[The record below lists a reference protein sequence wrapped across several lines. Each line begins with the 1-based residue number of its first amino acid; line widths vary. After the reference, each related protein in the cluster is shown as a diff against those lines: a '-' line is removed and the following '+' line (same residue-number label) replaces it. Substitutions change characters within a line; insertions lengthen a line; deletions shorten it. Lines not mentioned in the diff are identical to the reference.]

1 MYRVYVKNMNGEYP
15 IYEPLDDTLR
25 IFEPVLTQE
34 MGSAGS
40 FTFRVYKGHPYY
52 KQLKVL
58 TSEVIVYDDGACVFC
73 GRMWRPE
80 QDFDNMVAVTCE
92 GELTYLLDS
101 RQRPFTYTGGIDGY
115 IGQILDVHNSQVD
128 ASRQIKK
135 GNIVVSGDGGYKE
148 WTVQDF
154 SDTLTLLR
162 QLPESFGGYLR
173 IRHEAGV
180 RYLDYLWDYG
190 GINSQVIRFGENL
203 LDLTHYV
210 DATQIITCLIPQG
223 ADVEYKDESGETQS
237 RAVDITSVNGGV
249 DYIENAEAVELYGRI
264 WGYQKWDDVTEPG
277 ILLAKAGEY
286 LKEAS
291 TLPASMEV
299 SAVDLAAIDSTVQQ
313 FQLGFWTD
321 VSSEPHGINQ
331 KFLLTRREINLLD
344 PGQGSIT
351 LGRQTETLTG
361 TTVKN
366 QAAVSERIEKVAEDT
381 AQEINRRVENATQLI
396 MGGKGGYVVID
407 NIEPDTGNTTTP
419 WRILIM
425 NTPDKETATNVI
437 QFNQNGI
444 GFSTTGIN
452 GPYKNAWTIDGNL
465 VADFITAGQML
476 ADRIRG
482 GTLEL
487 GGTGPGKD
495 GVLIIRN
502 VDGKELAR
510 FDKNGIKINEGNINM
525 TSGSITLPGFK
536 LTSGGVLTLD
546 GTSNNTTV
554 GANLINVNTLRVA
567 DQIMASGA
575 SFNIGGMYSTGS
587 YVHGSFMGDFHGSFY
602 ETSDRRKKKK
612 IRPLKDG
619 QALALVLGLS
629 PKVYIM
635 KETGEPMMGFV
646 AQDVEKLQKQLG
658 IDLPLTSIDKDG
670 YYCIPYMNYIALLTG
685 AIQAQQKR
693 IDRLTRKEER
703 GDKRWLISVKR
714 LMISGLQCMGG
725 MFGKV

>member
-101 RQRPFTYTGGIDGY
+101 QQRPFTYTGGIDGY
-115 IGQILDVHNSQVD
+115 IGQLLDVHNSQVD

-148 WTVQDF
+148 WTVQGF

-277 ILLAKAGEY
+277 ILLAKSREY

-321 VSSEPHGINQ
+321 VSSDPHGINQ

-366 QAAVSERIEKVAEDT
+366 QTAVSERIEKVAEDT

-510 FDKNGIKINEGNINM
+510 FNKNGITINDGNINM

-536 LTSGGVLTLD
+536 LTSGGVFTLD

-567 DQIMASGA
+567 NQIMASGA

-602 ETSDRRKKKK
+602 ETSDRRKKKR
-612 IRPLKDG
+612 IQPLKDG
-619 QALALVLGLS
+619 QSLALVLGLH
-629 PKVYIM
+629 PKVYVM

-646 AQDVEKLQKQLG
+646 AQDVEKLQKQLR
-658 IDLPLTSIDKDG
+658 INLPLTSIDKDG

-685 AIQAQQKR
+685 AIQAQQKQ
-693 IDRLTRKEER
+693 IDRLTRKKER
-703 GDKRWLISVKR
+703 GDKRWLILVKR
-714 LMISGLQCMGG
+714 LMTSGLRCMGG
-725 MFGKV
+725 MSGRV

>member
-25 IFEPVLTQE
+25 IFEPVLAQE

-115 IGQILDVHNSQVD
+115 IGQLLDVHNSQVD

-148 WTVQDF
+148 WTVQGF
-154 SDTLTLLR
+154 SNTLTLLR

-277 ILLAKAGEY
+277 ILLAKAREY

-321 VSSEPHGINQ
+321 VSSDPHGINQ

-366 QAAVSERIEKVAEDT
+366 QTAVSERIEKVAEDT

-567 DQIMASGA
+567 DQIMASGV

-602 ETSDRRKKKK
+602 ETSDRRKKKR

-619 QALALVLGLS
+619 QALALVLGLN
-629 PKVYIM
+629 PQIYVM

-685 AIQAQQKR
+685 AIQAQQKQ
-693 IDRLTRKEER
+693 IDRLTRKKKEVIND
-703 GDKRWLISVKR
+703 G
-714 LMISGLQCMGG
+714 
-725 MFGKV
+725 

>member
-1 MYRVYVKNMNGEYP
+1 MYRVYVKNVNGEYP
-15 IYEPLDDTLR
+15 IYEPLDDMLR

-101 RQRPFTYTGGIDGY
+101 QQRPFTYTGGIDGY
-115 IGQILDVHNSQVD
+115 IGQLLDVHNSQVD

-148 WTVQDF
+148 WTVQGF

-277 ILLAKAGEY
+277 ILLAKAREY

-291 TLPASMEV
+291 TLPGTMEI
-299 SAVDLAAIDSTVQQ
+299 SAVDLAQINHDVQQ
-313 FQLGFWTD
+313 FGLGYWTD
-321 VSSEPHGINQ
+321 LSSAPHGINQ
-331 KFLLTRREINLLD
+331 RFLLTRREVNLLD

-366 QAAVSERIEKVAEDT
+366 QTAVSERIEKVAEDT

-510 FDKNGIKINEGNINM
+510 FNKNGITINEGNINM

-567 DQIMASGA
+567 NQIMASGA

-602 ETSDRRKKKK
+602 ETSDRRKKKR
-612 IRPLKDG
+612 IQPLKDG
-619 QALALVLGLS
+619 QSLALVLGLH
-629 PKVYIM
+629 PKVYVM

-685 AIQAQQKR
+685 AIQAQQKQ
-693 IDRLTRKEER
+693 IDRLTRKKER
-703 GDKRWLISVKR
+703 GDKRWLTSVKR
-714 LMISGLQCMGG
+714 LMTSGLRCMGG

>member
-115 IGQILDVHNSQVD
+115 IGQLLDVHNSQVD

-148 WTVQDF
+148 WTVQGF

-277 ILLAKAGEY
+277 ILLAKSREY

-321 VSSEPHGINQ
+321 VSSDPHGINQ

-366 QAAVSERIEKVAEDT
+366 QTAVSERIEKVAEDT

-425 NTPDKETATNVI
+425 NTLDKETATNVI

-487 GGTGPGKD
+487 GGKGLGKD
-495 GVLIIRN
+495 GVIIIKN
-502 VDGKELAR
+502 TDGEELAR
-510 FDKNGIKINEGNINM
+510 FDKNGITINEGNINM

-567 DQIMASGA
+567 GQIMASGA

-602 ETSDRRKKKK
+602 ETSDRRKKKR

-619 QALALVLGLS
+619 QALALVLGLN
-629 PKVYIM
+629 PKVYVM

-658 IDLPLTSIDKDG
+658 INLPLTSMDEDG

-685 AIQAQQKR
+685 AIQAQQKQ
-693 IDRLTRKEER
+693 IERLTRKKER

-714 LMISGLQCMGG
+714 LMTSGLRCMGG

>member
-1 MYRVYVKNMNGEYP
+1 M
-15 IYEPLDDTLR
+15 
-25 IFEPVLTQE
+25 
-34 MGSAGS
+34 
-40 FTFRVYKGHPYY
+40 
-52 KQLKVL
+52 
-58 TSEVIVYDDGACVFC
+58 
-73 GRMWRPE
+73 
-80 QDFDNMVAVTCE
+80 
-92 GELTYLLDS
+92 
-101 RQRPFTYTGGIDGY
+101 
-115 IGQILDVHNSQVD
+115 
-128 ASRQIKK
+128 
-135 GNIVVSGDGGYKE
+135 VSGDGGYKE
-148 WTVQDF
+148 WTVQGF

-277 ILLAKAGEY
+277 ILLAKAREY

-321 VSSEPHGINQ
+321 VSSGPHGINQ
-331 KFLLTRREINLLD
+331 KFLLTRREVNLLD

-366 QAAVSERIEKVAEDT
+366 QTAVSERIEKVAEDA

-510 FDKNGIKINEGNINM
+510 FNKNGITINDGNINM

-602 ETSDRRKKKK
+602 ETSDRRKKKR

-619 QALALVLGLS
+619 QALALVLGLN
-629 PKVYIM
+629 PQIYVM

-703 GDKRWLISVKR
+703 GDKQWPISVKR

>member
-1 MYRVYVKNMNGEYP
+1 MYRVYVKNVNGEYP
-15 IYEPLDDTLR
+15 IYEPLDDMLR

-115 IGQILDVHNSQVD
+115 IGQLLDVHNSQVD

-148 WTVQDF
+148 WTVQGF
-154 SDTLTLLR
+154 SNTLTLLR

-277 ILLAKAGEY
+277 ILLAKSREY

-321 VSSEPHGINQ
+321 VSSDPHGINQ

-366 QAAVSERIEKVAEDT
+366 QTAVSERIEKVAEDT

-567 DQIMASGA
+567 DQIMASGV

-619 QALALVLGLS
+619 QALALVLGLN
-629 PKVYIM
+629 PKVYVM

-685 AIQAQQKR
+685 AIQAQQKQ
-693 IDRLTRKEER
+693 IDRLTRKKKEVIND
-703 GDKRWLISVKR
+703 G
-714 LMISGLQCMGG
+714 
-725 MFGKV
+725 

>member
-1 MYRVYVKNMNGEYP
+1 MYRVYVKNVNGEYP
-15 IYEPLDDTLR
+15 IYEPLDDMLR
-25 IFEPVLTQE
+25 IFEPVLIQE

-101 RQRPFTYTGGIDGY
+101 QQRPFTYTGGIDGY
-115 IGQILDVHNSQVD
+115 IGQLLDVHNSQVN

-148 WTVQDF
+148 WIVQGF

-277 ILLAKAGEY
+277 ILLAKAREY

-321 VSSEPHGINQ
+321 VSSDPHGINQ
-331 KFLLTRREINLLD
+331 KFLLTRREVNLLD

-351 LGRQTETLTG
+351 LGWQTETLTG

-366 QAAVSERIEKVAEDT
+366 QTAVSERIEKVAEDT

-487 GGTGPGKD
+487 GGKGLGKD
-495 GVLIIRN
+495 GVIIIKN
-502 VDGKELAR
+502 TDGEELAR
-510 FDKNGIKINEGNINM
+510 FDKNGITINEGNINM

-567 DQIMASGA
+567 NQIMASGA

-602 ETSDRRKKKK
+602 ETSDRRKKKR
-612 IRPLKDG
+612 IQPLKDG
-619 QALALVLGLS
+619 QSLALVLGLH
-629 PKVYIM
+629 PKVYVM

-685 AIQAQQKR
+685 AIQAQQKQ
-693 IDRLTRKEER
+693 IDRLTRKKER
-703 GDKRWLISVKR
+703 GDKRWLTSVKR
-714 LMISGLQCMGG
+714 LMTSGLRCVGG

>member
-1 MYRVYVKNMNGEYP
+1 M
-15 IYEPLDDTLR
+15 
-25 IFEPVLTQE
+25 
-34 MGSAGS
+34 
-40 FTFRVYKGHPYY
+40 
-52 KQLKVL
+52 
-58 TSEVIVYDDGACVFC
+58 
-73 GRMWRPE
+73 
-80 QDFDNMVAVTCE
+80 
-92 GELTYLLDS
+92 
-101 RQRPFTYTGGIDGY
+101 
-115 IGQILDVHNSQVD
+115 
-128 ASRQIKK
+128 
-135 GNIVVSGDGGYKE
+135 
-148 WTVQDF
+148 
-154 SDTLTLLR
+154 
-162 QLPESFGGYLR
+162 
-173 IRHEAGV
+173 
-180 RYLDYLWDYG
+180 
-190 GINSQVIRFGENL
+190 
-203 LDLTHYV
+203 
-210 DATQIITCLIPQG
+210 
-223 ADVEYKDESGETQS
+223 
-237 RAVDITSVNGGV
+237 
-249 DYIENAEAVELYGRI
+249 
-264 WGYQKWDDVTEPG
+264 
-277 ILLAKAGEY
+277 
-286 LKEAS
+286 
-291 TLPASMEV
+291 
-299 SAVDLAAIDSTVQQ
+299 
-313 FQLGFWTD
+313 
-321 VSSEPHGINQ
+321 
-331 KFLLTRREINLLD
+331 
-344 PGQGSIT
+344 
-351 LGRQTETLTG
+351 TG

-366 QAAVSERIEKVAEDT
+366 QTAVSERIEKVAEDA

-510 FDKNGIKINEGNINM
+510 FNKNGITINDGNINM

-602 ETSDRRKKKK
+602 ETSDRRKKKR

-619 QALALVLGLS
+619 QALALVLGLN
-629 PKVYIM
+629 PQIYVM

-703 GDKRWLISVKR
+703 GDKQWPISVKR

>member
-1 MYRVYVKNMNGEYP
+1 MNGEYP

-115 IGQILDVHNSQVD
+115 IGQLLDVHNSQVD

-148 WTVQDF
+148 WTVQGF

-277 ILLAKAGEY
+277 ILLAKSREY

-321 VSSEPHGINQ
+321 VSSDPHGINQ

-366 QAAVSERIEKVAEDT
+366 QTAVSERIEKVAEDT

-510 FDKNGIKINEGNINM
+510 FNKNGITINEGNINM

-554 GANLINVNTLRVA
+554 GANLINVNTIRVA

-602 ETSDRRKKKK
+602 ETSDWRKKKR

-629 PKVYIM
+629 PKVYVM

-685 AIQAQQKR
+685 AIQAQQKQ
-693 IDRLTRKEER
+693 IDRLTRKKER
-703 GDKRWLISVKR
+703 GDKRWLTSVKR
-714 LMISGLQCMGG
+714 LMTSGLRCMGG

>member
-1 MYRVYVKNMNGEYP
+1 MYRVYVKNVNGEYP
-15 IYEPLDDTLR
+15 IYEPLDDMLR

-101 RQRPFTYTGGIDGY
+101 QQRPFTYTGGIDGY
-115 IGQILDVHNSQVD
+115 IGQLLDVHNSQVD

-148 WTVQDF
+148 WIVQGF

-237 RAVDITSVNGGV
+237 RAVAITSVNGGV

-277 ILLAKAGEY
+277 ILLAKSREY

-321 VSSEPHGINQ
+321 VSSDPHGINQ
-331 KFLLTRREINLLD
+331 KFLLTRREVNLLD

-366 QAAVSERIEKVAEDT
+366 QTAVSERIEKVAEDT

-487 GGTGPGKD
+487 GGKGLGKD
-495 GVLIIRN
+495 GVIIIKN
-502 VDGKELAR
+502 TDGEELAR
-510 FDKNGIKINEGNINM
+510 FDKNGITINEGNINM

-567 DQIMASGA
+567 NQIMASGA

-602 ETSDRRKKKK
+602 ETSDRRKKKR

-619 QALALVLGLS
+619 QALALVLGLN
-629 PKVYIM
+629 PKVYVM

-646 AQDVEKLQKQLG
+646 AQDVEKLQRQLG

-685 AIQAQQKR
+685 AIQAQQKQ
-693 IDRLTRKEER
+693 IDRLTRGKER
-703 GDKRWLISVKR
+703 GDKRWLILVKR
-714 LMISGLQCMGG
+714 LMTSGLRCMGG
-725 MFGKV
+725 MSGRV

>member
-101 RQRPFTYTGGIDGY
+101 QQRPFTYTGGIDGY

>member
-1 MYRVYVKNMNGEYP
+1 MYRVYVKNVNGEYP
-15 IYEPLDDTLR
+15 IYEPLDDMLR

-101 RQRPFTYTGGIDGY
+101 QQRPFTYTGGIDGY
-115 IGQILDVHNSQVD
+115 IGQLLDVHNSQVN

-148 WTVQDF
+148 WTVQGF

-173 IRHEAGV
+173 VRHEAGV

-223 ADVEYKDESGETQS
+223 ADMEYKDESGETQS

-249 DYIENAEAVELYGRI
+249 DYIENAEAVEQYGRI

-277 ILLAKAGEY
+277 ILLAKSREY

-321 VSSEPHGINQ
+321 VSSDPHGINQ
-331 KFLLTRREINLLD
+331 KFLLTRREVNLLD

-366 QAAVSERIEKVAEDT
+366 QTAVSERIEKVAEDT

-487 GGTGPGKD
+487 GGKGLGKD
-495 GVLIIRN
+495 GVIIIKN
-502 VDGKELAR
+502 TDGEELAR
-510 FDKNGIKINEGNINM
+510 FDKNGITINEGNINM

-567 DQIMASGA
+567 GQIMASGA

-602 ETSDRRKKKK
+602 ETSDRRKKKR
-612 IRPLKDG
+612 IQPLKDG
-619 QALALVLGLS
+619 QSLALVLGLH
-629 PKVYIM
+629 PKVYVM

-685 AIQAQQKR
+685 AIQAQQKQ
-693 IDRLTRKEER
+693 IDRLTRKKER
-703 GDKRWLISVKR
+703 GDKRWLTSVKR
-714 LMISGLQCMGG
+714 LMTSGLRCMGG

>member
-101 RQRPFTYTGGIDGY
+101 QQRPFTYTGGIDGY
-115 IGQILDVHNSQVD
+115 IGQLLDVHNSQVN

-148 WTVQDF
+148 WTVQGF

-173 IRHEAGV
+173 VRHEAGV

-277 ILLAKAGEY
+277 ILLAKSREY

-321 VSSEPHGINQ
+321 VSSDPHGINQ

-366 QAAVSERIEKVAEDT
+366 QTAVSERIEKVAEDT

-510 FDKNGIKINEGNINM
+510 FNKNGITINDGNINM

-567 DQIMASGA
+567 DQIMASGV

-629 PKVYIM
+629 PKVYVM

-714 LMISGLQCMGG
+714 LMTSGLRCMGG
-725 MFGKV
+725 MSGRV

>member
-115 IGQILDVHNSQVD
+115 IGQLLDVHNSQVD
-128 ASRQIKK
+128 TSRQIKK
-135 GNIVVSGDGGYKE
+135 GNIVVSGDSGYKE
-148 WTVQDF
+148 WTVQGF

-249 DYIENAEAVELYGRI
+249 DYIENADAVELYGRI
-264 WGYQKWDDVTEPG
+264 WGYQKWDDVTEPS
-277 ILLAKAGEY
+277 ILLAKAGEC

-321 VSSEPHGINQ
+321 VSSEPHGINE

-366 QAAVSERIEKVAEDT
+366 QTAISDRIEKVAENT

-396 MGGKGGYVVID
+396 MGGKGGYVIID

-510 FDKNGIKINEGNINM
+510 FNKNGITINDGNINM

-554 GANLINVNTLRVA
+554 GANLINVNTIRVA

-602 ETSDRRKKKK
+602 ETSDWRKKKR

-629 PKVYIM
+629 PKVYVM

-685 AIQAQQKR
+685 AIQAQQKQ
-693 IDRLTRKEER
+693 IDRLTRKKKEVIND
-703 GDKRWLISVKR
+703 G
-714 LMISGLQCMGG
+714 
-725 MFGKV
+725 

>member
-40 FTFRVYKGHPYY
+40 FTFRVHKEHPYY

-115 IGQILDVHNSQVD
+115 IGQLLDVHNSQVD

-148 WTVQDF
+148 WTVQGF
-154 SDTLTLLR
+154 PETLTLLR

-173 IRHEAGV
+173 VRHEAGV

-190 GINSQVIRFGENL
+190 GINTQVIRFGENL

-277 ILLAKAGEY
+277 ILLAKSREY

-321 VSSEPHGINQ
+321 VSSDPHGINQ

-366 QAAVSERIEKVAEDT
+366 QTAVSERIEKVAEDT

-510 FDKNGIKINEGNINM
+510 FDKNGITINEGNINM

-602 ETSDRRKKKK
+602 ETSDRRKKKR

-619 QALALVLGLS
+619 QAQALVLGLS
-629 PKVYIM
+629 PKVYVM

-685 AIQAQQKR
+685 AIQAQQKQ
-693 IDRLTRKEER
+693 IDRLTRKKER
-703 GDKRWLISVKR
+703 GDKRWLTSVKR
-714 LMISGLQCMGG
+714 LMTSGLRCMGG

>member
-40 FTFRVYKGHPYY
+40 FTFRVHKEHPYY

-115 IGQILDVHNSQVD
+115 IGQLLDVHNSQVD

-148 WTVQDF
+148 WTVQGF
-154 SDTLTLLR
+154 PETLTLLR

-173 IRHEAGV
+173 VRHEAGV

-277 ILLAKAGEY
+277 ILLAKAREH

-291 TLPASMEV
+291 TLPGTMEI
-299 SAVDLAAIDSTVQQ
+299 SAVDLAQINHDVQQ
-313 FQLGFWTD
+313 FGLGYWTD
-321 VSSEPHGINQ
+321 VSSAPHGINQ
-331 KFLLTRREINLLD
+331 RFLLTRREINLLD

-366 QAAVSERIEKVAEDT
+366 QTAVSERIEKVAEDT

-510 FDKNGIKINEGNINM
+510 FNKNGITINDGNINM

-554 GANLINVNTLRVA
+554 GANLINVNTIRVA

-602 ETSDRRKKKK
+602 ETSDWRKKKR

-629 PKVYIM
+629 PKVYVM

-685 AIQAQQKR
+685 AIQAQQKQ
-693 IDRLTRKEER
+693 IDRLTRKKKEVIND
-703 GDKRWLISVKR
+703 G
-714 LMISGLQCMGG
+714 
-725 MFGKV
+725 

>member
-1 MYRVYVKNMNGEYP
+1 MYRVYVKNVNGEYP
-15 IYEPLDDTLR
+15 IYEPLDDMLR

-58 TSEVIVYDDGACVFC
+58 TSEVIVYDDDEGIFY

-115 IGQILDVHNSQVD
+115 IGQLLDAHNSQVD
-128 ASRQIKK
+128 TSRQIKK

-148 WTVQDF
+148 WTVQGF
-154 SDTLTLLR
+154 SDTRTLLR
-162 QLPESFGGYLR
+162 QLPELFGGYLR
-173 IRHEAGV
+173 VRHEAGV

-223 ADVEYKDESGETQS
+223 ADVEYKDEAGETQS

-249 DYIENAEAVELYGRI
+249 DYIENADAVELYGRI

-277 ILLAKAGEY
+277 ILLAKSKEY

-313 FQLGFWTD
+313 FQVGFWTD
-321 VSSEPHGINQ
+321 VSSEPHGINE

-366 QAAVSERIEKVAEDT
+366 QTAISERIEKVAENA

-510 FDKNGIKINEGNINM
+510 FDKNGITINDGNINM

-602 ETSDRRKKKK
+602 ETSDRRKKKR

-619 QALALVLGLS
+619 QALALVIGLN
-629 PKVYIM
+629 PKVYVM

-658 IDLPLTSIDKDG
+658 IDLPLTSMDKDG

-685 AIQAQQKR
+685 AIQAQQKQ
-693 IDRLTRKEER
+693 IDRLTRKKKEVIND
-703 GDKRWLISVKR
+703 G
-714 LMISGLQCMGG
+714 
-725 MFGKV
+725 

>member
-1 MYRVYVKNMNGEYP
+1 MYRVYVKNVNGEYP
-15 IYEPLDDTLR
+15 IYEPLDDMLR

-101 RQRPFTYTGGIDGY
+101 QQRPFTYTGGIDGY
-115 IGQILDVHNSQVD
+115 IGQLLDVHNSQVN

-148 WTVQDF
+148 WTVQGF

-173 IRHEAGV
+173 VRHEAGV

-223 ADVEYKDESGETQS
+223 ADMEYKDESGETQS

-249 DYIENAEAVELYGRI
+249 DYIENAEAVEQYGRI

-277 ILLAKAGEY
+277 ILLAKSREY

-321 VSSEPHGINQ
+321 VSSDPHGINQ
-331 KFLLTRREINLLD
+331 KFLLTRREVNLLD

-366 QAAVSERIEKVAEDT
+366 QTAVSERIEKVAEDT

-487 GGTGPGKD
+487 GGKGLGKD
-495 GVLIIRN
+495 GVIIIKN
-502 VDGKELAR
+502 TDGEELAR
-510 FDKNGIKINEGNINM
+510 FDKNGITINEGNINM

-567 DQIMASGA
+567 NQIRASGA

-602 ETSDRRKKKK
+602 ETSDRRKKKR
-612 IRPLKDG
+612 IQPLKDG
-619 QALALVLGLS
+619 QSLALVLGLH
-629 PKVYIM
+629 PKVYVM

-685 AIQAQQKR
+685 AIQAQQKQ
-693 IDRLTRKEER
+693 IDRLTRKKER
-703 GDKRWLISVKR
+703 GDKRWLTSVKR
-714 LMISGLQCMGG
+714 LMTSGLRCMGG

>member
-1 MYRVYVKNMNGEYP
+1 MNGEYP

-115 IGQILDVHNSQVD
+115 IGQLLDVHNSQVD
-128 ASRQIKK
+128 TSRQIKK
-135 GNIVVSGDGGYKE
+135 GNIVVSGDSGYKE
-148 WTVQDF
+148 WTVQGF

-277 ILLAKAGEY
+277 ILLAKSREY

-321 VSSEPHGINQ
+321 VSSDPHGINQ

-366 QAAVSERIEKVAEDT
+366 QTAVSERIEKVAEDT

-510 FDKNGIKINEGNINM
+510 FNKNGITINEGNINM

-567 DQIMASGA
+567 NQIMASGA

-602 ETSDRRKKKK
+602 ETSDWRKKKR

-629 PKVYIM
+629 PKVYVM

-670 YYCIPYMNYIALLTG
+670 YYCIPYMNYIALLTS
-685 AIQAQQKR
+685 AIQAQQKQ
-693 IDRLTRKEER
+693 IDRLTRKKER
-703 GDKRWLISVKR
+703 GDKRWLTSVKR
-714 LMISGLQCMGG
+714 LMTSGLRCMGG

>member
-80 QDFDNMVAVTCE
+80 QDFDNMVAITCE

-115 IGQILDVHNSQVD
+115 IGQLLDVHNSQVD

-148 WTVQDF
+148 WIVQGF

-277 ILLAKAGEY
+277 ILLAKSREY

-321 VSSEPHGINQ
+321 VSSDPHGINQ

-366 QAAVSERIEKVAEDT
+366 QTAVSERIEKVAEDT

-510 FDKNGIKINEGNINM
+510 FNKNGITINEGNINM

-536 LTSGGVLTLD
+536 LTSGGVFTLD

-567 DQIMASGA
+567 GQIMASGA

-602 ETSDRRKKKK
+602 ETSDRRKKKR

-619 QALALVLGLS
+619 QALALVLGLN
-629 PKVYIM
+629 PKVYVM

-685 AIQAQQKR
+685 AIQAQQKQ
-693 IDRLTRKEER
+693 IDRLTRKKER
-703 GDKRWLISVKR
+703 GDKRWLILVKR
-714 LMISGLQCMGG
+714 LMTSGLRCMGG
-725 MFGKV
+725 MSGRV

>member
-1 MYRVYVKNMNGEYP
+1 MNGEYP

-58 TSEVIVYDDGACVFC
+58 TSEVIVYDDGVCVFC

-101 RQRPFTYTGGIDGY
+101 QQRPFTYTGGIDGY
-115 IGQILDVHNSQVD
+115 IGQLLDVHNSQVD
-128 ASRQIKK
+128 TSRQIKK

-154 SDTLTLLR
+154 SGTLTLLR
-162 QLPESFGGYLR
+162 QLLESFGGYLR
-173 IRHEAGV
+173 VRHEAGV

-223 ADVEYKDESGETQS
+223 ADVEYKDEAGETQS

-249 DYIENAEAVELYGRI
+249 DYIENADAVELYGRI

-277 ILLAKAGEY
+277 ILLAKSKEY

-321 VSSEPHGINQ
+321 VSSEPHGINE

-366 QAAVSERIEKVAEDT
+366 QTAISERIEKVAENA
-381 AQEINRRVENATQLI
+381 AQEINRKVENATQLI

-510 FDKNGIKINEGNINM
+510 FDKNGITINDGNINM

-602 ETSDRRKKKK
+602 ETSDRRKKKR

-619 QALALVLGLS
+619 QALALVIGLN
-629 PKVYIM
+629 PKVYVM

-658 IDLPLTSIDKDG
+658 IDLPLTSMDKDG
-670 YYCIPYMNYIALLTG
+670 YYCIPYTNYIALLTG
-685 AIQAQQKR
+685 ALQAQQKQ
-693 IDRLTRKEER
+693 IDRLTRKRER
-703 GDKRWLISVKR
+703 GDKRWLISVKK
-714 LMISGLQCMGG
+714 LMTSVLRCMGG
-725 MFGKV
+725 MSGIV

>member
-115 IGQILDVHNSQVD
+115 IGQLLDVHNSQVD
-128 ASRQIKK
+128 TSRQIKK
-135 GNIVVSGDGGYKE
+135 GNIVVSGDSGYKE
-148 WTVQDF
+148 WTVQGF

-277 ILLAKAGEY
+277 ILLAKSREY

-321 VSSEPHGINQ
+321 VSSDPHGINQ
-331 KFLLTRREINLLD
+331 KFLLTRREISLLD

-366 QAAVSERIEKVAEDT
+366 QTAVSERIEKVAEDT

-510 FDKNGIKINEGNINM
+510 FDKNGITINEGNINM

-602 ETSDRRKKKK
+602 ETSDWRKKKR

-619 QALALVLGLS
+619 QALALVLGLH
-629 PKVYIM
+629 PKVYVM

-658 IDLPLTSIDKDG
+658 IDLPLTSMDKDG

-685 AIQAQQKR
+685 AIQAQQKQ
-693 IDRLTRKEER
+693 IDRLTRKKER
-703 GDKRWLISVKR
+703 GDKRWLTSVKR
-714 LMISGLQCMGG
+714 LMTSGLRCMGG

>member
-101 RQRPFTYTGGIDGY
+101 QQRPFTYTGGIDGY
-115 IGQILDVHNSQVD
+115 IGQLLDVHNSQVN

-148 WTVQDF
+148 WTVQGF

-277 ILLAKAGEY
+277 ILLAKAREH

-291 TLPASMEV
+291 TLPGTMEI
-299 SAVDLAAIDSTVQQ
+299 SAVDLAQINHDVQQ
-313 FQLGFWTD
+313 FGLGYWTD
-321 VSSEPHGINQ
+321 VSSAPHGINQ
-331 KFLLTRREINLLD
+331 RFLLTRREINLLD

-366 QAAVSERIEKVAEDT
+366 QTAVSERIEKVAEDT

-510 FDKNGIKINEGNINM
+510 FNKNGITINDGNINM

-602 ETSDRRKKKK
+602 ETSDWRKKKR

-629 PKVYIM
+629 PKVYVM

-685 AIQAQQKR
+685 AIQAQQKQ
-693 IDRLTRKEER
+693 IDRLTRKKKEVIND
-703 GDKRWLISVKR
+703 G
-714 LMISGLQCMGG
+714 
-725 MFGKV
+725 

>member
-1 MYRVYVKNMNGEYP
+1 MYRVYVKNVNGEYP
-15 IYEPLDDTLR
+15 IYEPLDDMLR

-115 IGQILDVHNSQVD
+115 IGQLLDVHNSQVD

-148 WTVQDF
+148 WTVQGF

-277 ILLAKAGEY
+277 ILLAKSREY

-321 VSSEPHGINQ
+321 VSSDPHGINQ

-366 QAAVSERIEKVAEDT
+366 QTAVSERIEKVAEDT

-510 FDKNGIKINEGNINM
+510 FNKNGITINEGNINM

-567 DQIMASGA
+567 NQIMASGA

-602 ETSDRRKKKK
+602 ETSDRRKKKR

-619 QALALVLGLS
+619 QALALVLGLH
-629 PKVYIM
+629 PKVYVM

-658 IDLPLTSIDKDG
+658 IYLPLTSMDKDG

-685 AIQAQQKR
+685 AIQAQQKQ
-693 IDRLTRKEER
+693 IDRLTRKKER
-703 GDKRWLISVKR
+703 GDKRWLTSVKR
-714 LMISGLQCMGG
+714 LMTSGLRCMGG

>member
-1 MYRVYVKNMNGEYP
+1 MNGEYP

-115 IGQILDVHNSQVD
+115 IGQLLDVHNSQVD

-148 WTVQDF
+148 WTVQGF

-277 ILLAKAGEY
+277 ILLAKSREY

-321 VSSEPHGINQ
+321 VSSDPHGINQ

-366 QAAVSERIEKVAEDT
+366 QTAVSERIEKVAEDT

-425 NTPDKETATNVI
+425 NTLDKETATNVI

-487 GGTGPGKD
+487 GGKGLGKD
-495 GVLIIRN
+495 GVIIIKN
-502 VDGKELAR
+502 TDGEELAR
-510 FDKNGIKINEGNINM
+510 FDKNGITINEGNINM

-567 DQIMASGA
+567 GQIMASGA

-602 ETSDRRKKKK
+602 ETSDRRKKKR

-619 QALALVLGLS
+619 QALALVLGLN
-629 PKVYIM
+629 PKVYVM

-658 IDLPLTSIDKDG
+658 INLPLTSMDEDG

-685 AIQAQQKR
+685 AIQAQQKQ
-693 IDRLTRKEER
+693 IERLTRKKER

-714 LMISGLQCMGG
+714 LMTSGLRCMGG

>member
-1 MYRVYVKNMNGEYP
+1 MNGEYP

-80 QDFDNMVAVTCE
+80 QDFDNMVAITCE

-115 IGQILDVHNSQVD
+115 IRQLLDVHNSQVD
-128 ASRQIKK
+128 ARRQIKK
-135 GNIVVSGDGGYKE
+135 GNMVVSGDGRYKE
-148 WTVQDF
+148 WTVQGF
-154 SDTLTLLR
+154 PETLTLLR

-173 IRHEAGV
+173 VRHEAGV

-249 DYIENAEAVELYGRI
+249 DYIENAEAVELYGKI

-277 ILLAKAGEY
+277 ILLAKAREY

-291 TLPASMEV
+291 TLPGTMEI
-299 SAVDLAAIDSTVQQ
+299 SAVDLAQINHDVQQ
-313 FQLGFWTD
+313 FGLGYWTD
-321 VSSEPHGINQ
+321 VSSAPHGINQ
-331 KFLLTRREINLLD
+331 RFLLTRREINLLD

-366 QAAVSERIEKVAEDT
+366 QTAVSERIEKVAEDT

-510 FDKNGIKINEGNINM
+510 FNKNGITINDGNINM

-602 ETSDRRKKKK
+602 ETSDWRKKKR

-629 PKVYIM
+629 PKVYVM

-658 IDLPLTSIDKDG
+658 IDLPLTSMDKDG

-685 AIQAQQKR
+685 AIQAQQKQ
-693 IDRLTRKEER
+693 IDRLTRKKER
-703 GDKRWLISVKR
+703 GDKRWLTSVKR
-714 LMISGLQCMGG
+714 LMTSGLRCMGG

>member
-1 MYRVYVKNMNGEYP
+1 MYRVYVKNVNGEYP
-15 IYEPLDDTLR
+15 IYEPLDDMLR

-115 IGQILDVHNSQVD
+115 IGQLLDVHNSQVD

-148 WTVQDF
+148 WIVQGF

-277 ILLAKAGEY
+277 ILLAKSREY

-321 VSSEPHGINQ
+321 VSSDPHGINQ

-366 QAAVSERIEKVAEDT
+366 QTAVSERIEKVAEDT

-482 GTLEL
+482 GT
-487 GGTGPGKD
+487 GPGKD

-510 FDKNGIKINEGNINM
+510 FNKNGITINEGNINM

-567 DQIMASGA
+567 NQIMASGA

-602 ETSDRRKKKK
+602 ETSDRRKKKR
-612 IRPLKDG
+612 IQPLKDG
-619 QALALVLGLS
+619 QSLALVLGLH
-629 PKVYIM
+629 PKVYVM

-658 IDLPLTSIDKDG
+658 IDLPLTSMDKDG

-685 AIQAQQKR
+685 AIQAQQKQ
-693 IDRLTRKEER
+693 IDRLTRKKKEVIND
-703 GDKRWLISVKR
+703 G
-714 LMISGLQCMGG
+714 
-725 MFGKV
+725 

>member
-40 FTFRVYKGHPYY
+40 FTFRVYKGHPYF

-58 TSEVIVYDDGACVFC
+58 TSEVIVYDDDACVFC

-101 RQRPFTYTGGIDGY
+101 RQRPFMYTGGIDGY
-115 IGQILDVHNSQVD
+115 IGQLLDVHNSQVD

-135 GNIVVSGDGGYKE
+135 GTIVVSGDGGYKE

-162 QLPESFGGYLR
+162 QLPISFGGYLR
-173 IRHEAGV
+173 VRHEAGV

-223 ADVEYKDESGETQS
+223 ADVEYKDESGETQA

-249 DYIENAEAVELYGRI
+249 DYIENVDAVELYGRI

-277 ILLAKAGEY
+277 ILLAKAREY

-291 TLPASMEV
+291 TLPGTMEI
-299 SAVDLAAIDSTVQQ
+299 SAVDLAQINHDVQQ
-313 FQLGFWTD
+313 FGLGYWTD
-321 VSSEPHGINQ
+321 VSSAPHGINQ
-331 KFLLTRREINLLD
+331 RFLLTRREINLLD

-366 QAAVSERIEKVAEDT
+366 QTAISDRIEKVEENT
-381 AQEINRRVENATQLI
+381 VQEINRKVENATQLI

-407 NIEPDTGNTTTP
+407 NIEPDTGKTTTP
-419 WRILIM
+419 WRILVM

-437 QFNQNGI
+437 QLNQNGI

-452 GPYKNAWTIDGNL
+452 GPYHNAWTIDGNL
-465 VADFITAGQML
+465 VADYIASGTML

-482 GTLEL
+482 GTLEV
-487 GGTGPGKD
+487 GGKGLAKD
-495 GVLIIRN
+495 GVIYVKNASGDVVGQI
-502 VDGKELAR
+502 
-510 FDKNGIKINEGNINM
+510 DKNGITINQ
-525 TSGSITLPGFK
+525 GSINLGNGKFVV
-536 LTSGGVLTLD
+536 TSGGVLTLK
-546 GTSNNTTV
+546 GTSNNTSV
-554 GANLINVNTLRVA
+554 GADLVNCNTLRVSN
-567 DQIMASGA
+567 QIMASGA

-612 IRPLKDG
+612 IRSLEDG
-619 QALALVLGLS
+619 QALSMVLGLK
-629 PKVYIM
+629 PKVYMM
-635 KETGEPMMGFV
+635 KETGELMMGFV
-646 AQDVEKLQKQLG
+646 AQDVVKLQKQIG
-658 IDLPLTSIDKDG
+658 IELPLTSMDKDG

-685 AIQAQQKR
+685 AIQAQQMQ
-693 IDRLTRKEER
+693 IDRLTRKRER

-714 LMISGLQCMGG
+714 LMTSGLRRMGE
-725 MFGKV
+725 MFGIV

>member
-1 MYRVYVKNMNGEYP
+1 MNGEYP

-80 QDFDNMVAVTCE
+80 QDFDNMVAITCE

-115 IGQILDVHNSQVD
+115 IRQLLDVHNSQVD
-128 ASRQIKK
+128 ARRQIKK
-135 GNIVVSGDGGYKE
+135 GNIVVSGDGRYKE
-148 WTVQDF
+148 WTVQGF
-154 SDTLTLLR
+154 PETLTLLR

-173 IRHEAGV
+173 VRHEAGV

-249 DYIENAEAVELYGRI
+249 DYIENAEAVELYGKI

-277 ILLAKAGEY
+277 ILLAKAREY

-321 VSSEPHGINQ
+321 VSSDPHGINQ
-331 KFLLTRREINLLD
+331 KFLLTRREVNLLD

-366 QAAVSERIEKVAEDT
+366 QTAVSERIEKVAEDT

-487 GGTGPGKD
+487 GGKGLGKD
-495 GVLIIRN
+495 GVIIIKN
-502 VDGKELAR
+502 TDGEELAR
-510 FDKNGIKINEGNINM
+510 FDKNGITINEGNINM

-567 DQIMASGA
+567 NQIMASGV

-619 QALALVLGLS
+619 QALALVLGLN
-629 PKVYIM
+629 PKVYVM

-714 LMISGLQCMGG
+714 LMTSGLRCMGG
-725 MFGKV
+725 MSGRV

>member
-1 MYRVYVKNMNGEYP
+1 MYRVYVKNVNGEYP
-15 IYEPLDDTLR
+15 IYEPLDDMLR

-80 QDFDNMVAVTCE
+80 QDFDNMVAITCE

-115 IGQILDVHNSQVD
+115 IGQLLDVHNSQVD

-148 WTVQDF
+148 WIVQGF

-277 ILLAKAGEY
+277 ILLAKSREY

-321 VSSEPHGINQ
+321 VSSDPHGINQ

-366 QAAVSERIEKVAEDT
+366 QTAVSERIEKVAEDT

-510 FDKNGIKINEGNINM
+510 FNKNGITINEGNINM

-567 DQIMASGA
+567 GQIMASGA

-602 ETSDRRKKKK
+602 ETSDRRKKKR

-619 QALALVLGLS
+619 QALALVLGLN
-629 PKVYIM
+629 PKVYVM

-685 AIQAQQKR
+685 AIQAQQKQ
-693 IDRLTRKEER
+693 IDRLTRKKER
-703 GDKRWLISVKR
+703 GDKRWLILVKR
-714 LMISGLQCMGG
+714 LMTSGLRCMGG
-725 MFGKV
+725 MSGRV

>member
-1 MYRVYVKNMNGEYP
+1 MNGEYP

-40 FTFRVYKGHPYY
+40 FTFRVHKEHPYY

-80 QDFDNMVAVTCE
+80 QDFDNMVAITCE

-115 IGQILDVHNSQVD
+115 IGQLLDVHNSQVD

-148 WTVQDF
+148 WTVQGF

-173 IRHEAGV
+173 VRHEAGV

-190 GINSQVIRFGENL
+190 GINTQVIRFGENL

-277 ILLAKAGEY
+277 ILLAKSREY

-321 VSSEPHGINQ
+321 VSSDPHGINQ

-366 QAAVSERIEKVAEDT
+366 QTAVSERIEKVAEDT

-502 VDGKELAR
+502 VDGKKLAR
-510 FDKNGIKINEGNINM
+510 FDKNGITINEGNINM

-602 ETSDRRKKKK
+602 ETSDRRKKKR

-629 PKVYIM
+629 PKVYVM

-685 AIQAQQKR
+685 AIQAQQKQ
-693 IDRLTRKEER
+693 IDRLTRKKER
-703 GDKRWLISVKR
+703 GDKRWLTSVKR
-714 LMISGLQCMGG
+714 LMTSGLRCMGG

>member
-1 MYRVYVKNMNGEYP
+1 MYRVYVKNVNGEYP
-15 IYEPLDDTLR
+15 IYEPLDDMLR

-101 RQRPFTYTGGIDGY
+101 QQRPFTYTGGIDGY
-115 IGQILDVHNSQVD
+115 IGQLLDVHNSQVD

-148 WTVQDF
+148 WIVQGF

-237 RAVDITSVNGGV
+237 RAVAITSVNGGV

-277 ILLAKAGEY
+277 ILLAKSREY

-321 VSSEPHGINQ
+321 VSSDPHGINQ
-331 KFLLTRREINLLD
+331 KFLLTRREVNLLD

-366 QAAVSERIEKVAEDT
+366 QTAVSERIEKVAEDT

-487 GGTGPGKD
+487 GGKGLGKD
-495 GVLIIRN
+495 GVIIIKN
-502 VDGKELAR
+502 TDGEELAR
-510 FDKNGIKINEGNINM
+510 FDKNGITINEGNINM

-567 DQIMASGA
+567 NQIMASGA

-602 ETSDRRKKKK
+602 ETSDRRKKKR

-619 QALALVLGLS
+619 QALALVLGLN
-629 PKVYIM
+629 PKVYVM

-685 AIQAQQKR
+685 AIQAQQKQ
-693 IDRLTRKEER
+693 IDRLTRGKER
-703 GDKRWLISVKR
+703 GDKRWLILVKR
-714 LMISGLQCMGG
+714 LMTSGLRCMGG
-725 MFGKV
+725 MSGRV

>member
-115 IGQILDVHNSQVD
+115 IGQLLDVHNSQVD

-148 WTVQDF
+148 WTVQGF

-277 ILLAKAGEY
+277 ILLAKSREY

-321 VSSEPHGINQ
+321 VSSDPHGINQ
-331 KFLLTRREINLLD
+331 KFLLTRREVNLLD

-366 QAAVSERIEKVAEDT
+366 QTAVSERIEKVAEDT

-487 GGTGPGKD
+487 GGKGLGKD
-495 GVLIIRN
+495 GVIIIKN
-502 VDGKELAR
+502 TDGEELAR
-510 FDKNGIKINEGNINM
+510 FDKNGITINKGNINM
-525 TSGSITLPGFK
+525 TSGSITLPSFT

-554 GANLINVNTLRVA
+554 GANLINCNTLRVSE
-567 DQIMASGA
+567 QIMASGA
-575 SFNIGGMYSTGS
+575 TFNIGGMFSSGS
-587 YVHGSFMGDFHGSFY
+587 YVHGSFMGDFWGNFY
-602 ETSDRRKKKK
+602 QTSDKRLKKR
-612 IRPLKDG
+612 IRPLDTE
-619 QALALVLGLS
+619 QAIAVVKELKPVSYEMKQNGS
-629 PKVYIM
+629 PMI
-635 KETGEPMMGFV
+635 GFV
-646 AQDVEKLQKQLG
+646 AQDVIRMQRDLG
-658 IDLPLTSIDKDG
+658 ISLPIISRDKEG
-670 YYCIPYMNYIALLTG
+670 YYCIPYSNYVALLAG
-685 AIQAQQKR
+685 AIQAQQKQ
-693 IDRLTRKEER
+693 IEQLKKEVINN
-703 GDKRWLISVKR
+703 G
-714 LMISGLQCMGG
+714 
-725 MFGKV
+725 

>member
-1 MYRVYVKNMNGEYP
+1 MYRVYVKNVNGEYP
-15 IYEPLDDTLR
+15 IYEPLDDMLR

-101 RQRPFTYTGGIDGY
+101 QQRPFTYTGGIDGY
-115 IGQILDVHNSQVD
+115 IGQLLDVHNSQVN

-148 WTVQDF
+148 WTVQGF

-173 IRHEAGV
+173 VRHEAGV

-223 ADVEYKDESGETQS
+223 ADMEYKDESGETQS

-249 DYIENAEAVELYGRI
+249 DYIENAEAVEQYGRI

-277 ILLAKAGEY
+277 ILLAKSREY

-321 VSSEPHGINQ
+321 VSSDPHGINQ
-331 KFLLTRREINLLD
+331 KFLLTRREVNLLD

-366 QAAVSERIEKVAEDT
+366 QTAVSERIEKVAEDT

-487 GGTGPGKD
+487 GGKGLGKD
-495 GVLIIRN
+495 GVIIIKN
-502 VDGKELAR
+502 TDGEELAR
-510 FDKNGIKINEGNINM
+510 FDKNGITINEGNINM

-567 DQIMASGA
+567 NQIMASGA

-587 YVHGSFMGDFHGSFY
+587 YVHGSFMGDFDGSFY
-602 ETSDRRKKKK
+602 ETSDRRKKKR
-612 IRPLKDG
+612 IQPLKDG
-619 QALALVLGLS
+619 QSLALVLGLH
-629 PKVYIM
+629 PKVYVM

-685 AIQAQQKR
+685 AIQAQQKQ
-693 IDRLTRKEER
+693 IDRLTRKKER
-703 GDKRWLISVKR
+703 GDKRWLTSVKR
-714 LMISGLQCMGG
+714 LMTSGLRCMGG

>member
-101 RQRPFTYTGGIDGY
+101 QQRPFTYTGGIDGY
-115 IGQILDVHNSQVD
+115 IGQLLDVHNSQVN

-148 WTVQDF
+148 WTVQGF

-223 ADVEYKDESGETQS
+223 ADMEYKDESGETQS

-277 ILLAKAGEY
+277 ILLAKSREY

-321 VSSEPHGINQ
+321 VSSGPHGINQ
-331 KFLLTRREINLLD
+331 KFLLTRREVNLLD

-366 QAAVSERIEKVAEDT
+366 QTAVSERIEKVAEDA

-487 GGTGPGKD
+487 GGKGLGKD
-495 GVLIIRN
+495 GVIIIKN
-502 VDGKELAR
+502 TDGEELAR
-510 FDKNGIKINEGNINM
+510 FDKNGITINEGNINM

-602 ETSDRRKKKK
+602 ETSDRRKKKR

-619 QALALVLGLS
+619 QALALVLGLN
-629 PKVYIM
+629 PQIYVM

-703 GDKRWLISVKR
+703 GDKQWPISVKR

>member
-1 MYRVYVKNMNGEYP
+1 MYRVYVKNVNGEYP
-15 IYEPLDDTLR
+15 IYEPLDDMLR

-115 IGQILDVHNSQVD
+115 IGQLLDVHNSQVD

-148 WTVQDF
+148 WTVQGF
-154 SDTLTLLR
+154 SNTLTLLR

-277 ILLAKAGEY
+277 ILLAKSREY

-321 VSSEPHGINQ
+321 VSSDPHGINQ

-366 QAAVSERIEKVAEDT
+366 QTAVSERIEKVAEDT

-487 GGTGPGKD
+487 GGKGLGKD
-495 GVLIIRN
+495 GVIIIKN
-502 VDGKELAR
+502 TDGEELAR
-510 FDKNGIKINEGNINM
+510 FDKNGITINDGNINM

-567 DQIMASGA
+567 NQIMASGA

-602 ETSDRRKKKK
+602 ETSDRRKKKR
-612 IRPLKDG
+612 IQPLKDG
-619 QALALVLGLS
+619 QALALVLGLN
-629 PKVYIM
+629 PKVYVM

-685 AIQAQQKR
+685 AIQAQQKQ
-693 IDRLTRKEER
+693 IDRLTRKKKEVIND
-703 GDKRWLISVKR
+703 G
-714 LMISGLQCMGG
+714 
-725 MFGKV
+725 

>member
-40 FTFRVYKGHPYY
+40 FTFRVHKEHPYY

-80 QDFDNMVAVTCE
+80 QDFDNMVAITCE

-115 IGQILDVHNSQVD
+115 IGQLLDVHNSQVD

-148 WTVQDF
+148 WTVQGF

-173 IRHEAGV
+173 VRHEAGV

-190 GINSQVIRFGENL
+190 GINTQVIRFGENL

-277 ILLAKAGEY
+277 ILLAKSREY

-321 VSSEPHGINQ
+321 VSSDPHGINQ

-366 QAAVSERIEKVAEDT
+366 QTAVSERIEKVAEDT

-510 FDKNGIKINEGNINM
+510 FDKNGITINEGNINM

-602 ETSDRRKKKK
+602 ETSDRRKKKR

-619 QALALVLGLS
+619 QAQALVLGLS
-629 PKVYIM
+629 PKVYVM

-685 AIQAQQKR
+685 AIQAQQKQ
-693 IDRLTRKEER
+693 IDRLTRKKER
-703 GDKRWLISVKR
+703 GDKRWLTSVKR
-714 LMISGLQCMGG
+714 LMTSGLRCMGG